1 MSTSSTERFTLPH
14 VFILVD
20 EILKKMNWIF
30 EGLDVHRDKMLEN
43 IESSRGLVMAE
54 PLMMKLTEKGIGRQ
68 DAHEII
74 RESSMIAEDQKRH
87 LRDVLMEREDL
98 KGVLTKEEIIA
109 TMDASNYVGGA
120 REIVDKMVSAAEEAT
135 GRKVE

>member
-1 MSTSSTERFTLPH
+1 MLC
-14 VFILVD
+14 D

-30 EGLDVHRDKMLEN
+30 EGLDVHRDKMLAN
-43 IESSRGLVMAE
+43 IESSHGLVMAE

-74 RESSMIAEDQKRH
+74 RESSMIAEDKNMH
-87 LRDVLMEREDL
+87 LRDVLLQREDL
-98 KGVLTKEEIIA
+98 KGILTEEEIVA
-109 TMDASNYVGGA
+109 TMDAANYVGGA
-120 REIVDKMVSAAEEAT
+120 REIVDRMVAAAEEST